1 MPEIKIKI
9 RDKRA
14 GGTGT
19 VICGNSDYTVVW
31 DLDQEWTPYGTKTMR
46 VNLADGTYQDV
57 VFSGDS
63 AALPVLSTPG
73 WASVGLYAGDLHT
86 SRAADLRVLPSVTTP
101 GGTPADP
108 AESVYD
114 QLMELI
120 KDMGGASEEDIAKVV
135 AAYLTEHPAEET
147 DPTVPAWAKEAS
159 KPTYTAAEV
168 GALSADALQAATN
181 AALAQAKASG
191 AFNGADGDTGPQGPK
206 GDTGDTGPQGPKGDT
221 GATGPQGPKG
231 DTGDTGP
238 QGPKGDPGASGFSP
252 TIEATETT
260 DGVTIT
266 ISNRSGRTH
275 TKVKNG
281 EDGTKWLVANDEPSG
296 VRNGDLWLYAGGI
309 THPDGWS
316 SGDVIEY
323 SSSGWSKKGNI
334 RGPKGDAG
342 PQGNP
347 GKDGAGLNIT
357 SASVG
362 QIAKISAVDANG
374 VPTAWAPVDM
384 PSGGGGGTPRVI
396 KTIHIDTEEVNS
408 IYFNTDDDG
417 NAFEL
422 KNQISIRM
430 YGATKNTG
438 SEQATLFFRAGKGNV
453 GNTSQS
459 FFPIKANS
467 PAKNYVFDMVIT
479 SRRMSNMW
487 CTDFAFSRNGADV
500 GFSRYVPQEA
510 VSDENMVIK
519 EIKMLWNVS
528 TVFFPMGAT
537 IVVEGY

>member
-1 MPEIKIKI
+1 MSTIKVQCTDQVLTILDSPVI
-9 RDKRA
+9 A
-14 GGTGT
+14 SGG
-19 VICGNSDYTVVW
+19 VNEDYVQFTFCPLW
-31 DLDQEWTPYGTKTMR
+31 DGYTKTAVFYM
-46 VNLADGTYQDV
+46 DEQFIYQSLVDSENKCVIPKEAMNDKGKMYFGVFGVKGDV
-57 VFSGDS
+57 TRTSE
-63 AALPVLSTPG
+63 VLSYG
-73 WASVGLYAGDLHT
+73 I
-86 SRAADLRVLPSVTTP
+86 R
-101 GGTPADP
+101 
-108 AESVYD
+108 
-114 QLMELI
+114 
-120 KDMGGASEEDIAKVV
+120 KGAVKHGNV
-135 AAYLTEHPAEET
+135 P
-147 DPTVPAWAKEAS
+147 DPTPDIYTQLLAKIES
-159 KPTYTAAEV
+159 
-168 GALSADALQAATN
+168 GALR
-181 AALAQAKASG
+181 
-191 AFNGADGDTGPQGPK
+191 GPK
-206 GDTGDTGPQGPKGDT
+206 GDTGDTGPQGP
-221 GATGPQGPKG
+221 QGPKG
-231 DTGDTGP
+231 DTGATGP